1 MNRLFEISRSGLES
15 AQRSLTLTSNNI
27 VNADTPGY
35 TRQRVDKTPIGLNT
49 GNTSIGLGVNI
60 STATRL
66 RNDMNDVLTNQKRQE
81 FGFMS
86 YKNQVY
92 ERLQASM
99 TTDSGGDLDVRISSF
114 FDMFSE
120 LANDPQDTS
129 VRNSLISEAQQLTS
143 KFKNIDQTLS
153 DTGELIADTAQSTI
167 TNINQILKDLRT
179 LNDSVVQSTYRGA
192 PDPTSQDMRVKKLEE
207 LARLVDFTQT
217 NADSGAIE
225 IRIGGIRVL
234 DDEQA
239 FELKADVSPND
250 QKFKVRVGVG
260 AIIDIS
266 GGELGA
272 QIDMYSNNI
281 PDLRAN
287 LDQIAHSLVTE
298 INNIHRT
305 GFGLTDTIGRDF
317 FVASG
322 TQAGTITIN
331 PDLIA
336 NPDHIAASAIAGE
349 AGNGDVAFQINELR
363 NASLIDGRKI
373 VDQTIEIISAPGSEI
388 YSLASQMET
397 NEAEIA
403 MLQTQQER
411 QSGVNIDEELANMI
425 QYQNAYQGAARVME
439 TARELYDTLLG
450 IVA

>member
-1 MNRLFEISRSGLES
+1 
-15 AQRSLTLTSNNI
+15 
-27 VNADTPGY
+27 
-35 TRQRVDKTPIGLNT
+35 
-49 GNTSIGLGVNI
+49 
-60 STATRL
+60 
-66 RNDMNDVLTNQKRQE
+66 
-81 FGFMS
+81 
-86 YKNQVY
+86 
-92 ERLQASM
+92 
-99 TTDSGGDLDVRISSF
+99 
-114 FDMFSE
+114 
-120 LANDPQDTS
+120 
-129 VRNSLISEAQQLTS
+129 
-143 KFKNIDQTLS
+143 
-153 DTGELIADTAQSTI
+153 
-167 TNINQILKDLRT
+167 
-179 LNDSVVQSTYRGA
+179 
-192 PDPTSQDMRVKKLEE
+192 
-207 LARLVDFTQT
+207 
-217 NADSGAIE
+217 
-225 IRIGGIRVL
+225 
-234 DDEQA
+234 
-239 FELKADVSPND
+239 
-250 QKFKVRVGVG
+250 
-260 AIIDIS
+260 
-266 GGELGA
+266 
-272 QIDMYSNNI
+272 
-281 PDLRAN
+281 
-287 LDQIAHSLVTE
+287 
-298 INNIHRT
+298 
-305 GFGLTDTIGRDF
+305 LTDTIGRDF